1 MFGQDTMWG
10 DAGPMDS
17 DGGKHDDDWT
27 PSYDQPSYNDTIG
40 YYPDYE
46 DSSDTEYFQYG
57 SLEEELEEIDT
68 IQNFNW
74 QTKIDKVHYELCQM
88 IPLV

>member
-17 DGGKHDDDWT
+17 DGGKHDDWT
-27 PSYDQPSYNDTIG
+27 PYYDIPSYNDTIG

-46 DSSDTEYFQYG
+46 DSYASEYTYSGSFDEETEQ
-57 SLEEELEEIDT
+57 IDT

-74 QTKIDKVHYELCQM
+74 QINIDSVHDELCQL